1 VYFWRKASQYGNSC
15 YPRTAERW
23 GKFPVSD
30 PVAPTP
36 TSSSRQYQFERSPRS
51 RPIVILGSE
60 KFLICFAA
68 ALTFFVAGLLYL
80 LRFERV
86 DHSGA

>member
-1 VYFWRKASQYGNSC
+1 MKATKELCRARTNNFISTSRSQ
-15 YPRTAERW
+15 
-23 GKFPVSD
+23 
-30 PVAPTP
+30 
-36 TSSSRQYQFERSPRS
+36 S